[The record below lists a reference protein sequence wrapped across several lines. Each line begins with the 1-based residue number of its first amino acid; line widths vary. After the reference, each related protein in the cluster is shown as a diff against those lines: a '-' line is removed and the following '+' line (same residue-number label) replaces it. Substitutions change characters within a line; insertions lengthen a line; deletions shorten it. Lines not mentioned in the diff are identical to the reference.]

1 MEKKKM
7 KELAKIRQLE
17 LDLANVTKIQRQQKM
32 KNLAKKAMELG
43 DVEEQKSERQTK
55 LTTSGKT
62 TANSANKR
70 RPPSGKSGR

>member
-43 DVEEQKSERQTK
+43 DVEE
-55 LTTSGKT
+55 
-62 TANSANKR
+62 
-70 RPPSGKSGR
+70 